1 MMLLYQIIII
11 NIILLL
17 LIKIKY
23 IEGISINECTIGI
36 IGCGKIGASI
46 CKGYANSNNINER
59 PNKIL
64 VTSRSI
70 DKVNKLK
77 NEYPDII
84 EISNNNDIINNSDII
99 FIGLL
104 PNVAR
109 ELLPTLKFND
119 KNFII
124 SMMAAVDIDELLLLT
139 KISSNNIVRTVPLP
153 SCSRRSGPILLY
165 PNNEK
170 AIKILEI
177 IGRPF
182 TCNNENDMKPLISM
196 TGHISS
202 FYELMR
208 VSQDWF
214 INEGISDKIARQY
227 VSSFYL
233 SLAESALSSND
244 TLSELVEEAATPGGI
259 NEQTMKY
266 LKSTNHFNDQ
276 STSLTSILNRLRGK
290 K

>member
-1 MMLLYQIIII
+1 M
-11 NIILLL
+11 
-17 LIKIKY
+17 
-23 IEGISINECTIGI
+23 
-36 IGCGKIGASI
+36 
-46 CKGYANSNNINER
+46 
-59 PNKIL
+59 
-64 VTSRSI
+64 
-70 DKVNKLK
+70 
-77 NEYPDII
+77 
-84 EISNNNDIINNSDII
+84 
-99 FIGLL
+99 
-104 PNVAR
+104 
-109 ELLPTLKFND
+109 PTLKFND

-139 KISSNNIVRTVPLP
+139 NISSNNIVRTVPLP

-182 TCNNENDMKPLISM
+182 PCNNENDMKPLISM

-259 NEQTMKY
+259 NEQTMKF